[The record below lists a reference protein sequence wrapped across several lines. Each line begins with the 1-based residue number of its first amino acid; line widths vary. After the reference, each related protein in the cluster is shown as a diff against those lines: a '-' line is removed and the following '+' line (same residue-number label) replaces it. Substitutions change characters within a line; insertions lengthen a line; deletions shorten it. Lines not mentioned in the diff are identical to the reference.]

1 VPIGK
6 LYYLDPPATQGEAE
20 ARFRHPGTHL
30 LRTTAF
36 LFGYLGIRVLTG
48 GVTYPVWLGL
58 QALMSRSPETARG
71 IGAAV
76 LVIAGLYQVSPLKY
90 RCLSHRRSPL
100 SYFIQHPVGR
110 SPVDGLRLGFH
121 HGAFCVA
128 CCWALMSVLFAVGL
142 MNLAWMGLLTLAIFT
157 EKTHRQGHRIGQMIG
172 VALIGLGLLLFV
184 GPSMV
189 RQFLIGM

>member
-1 VPIGK
+1 MPIGK

-172 VALIGLGLLLFV
+172 VALIGLGLFRLLDRLWF
-184 GPSMV
+184 GSS
-189 RQFLIGM
+189 